1 MTVSAATQASA
12 QTKTG
17 SSIITVKNCNKT
29 FKSGAVGLKDFE
41 LEVNAGE
48 LFGLV
53 GPDGAGKTTAIE
65 ILAGLTNASSGNI
78 QVLSSQPHKI
88 RHMLGYVPQDL
99 ALYPE
104 LTVIENLE
112 YASGLYQIKAK
123 KAKEQSDKFLAK
135 FHLTDFKNRQAA
147 KLSGGMKQ
155 NLALCMAL
163 VGSPALLLLDEPT
176 TGLDP
181 IARINLWQTLLELSA
196 AGTTILVATPFLDE
210 AERCSKVGLIYE
222 GKIQV
227 IGSPEELKKQS
238 GLTRLLL
245 VSEDREKLGQLQDQ
259 LKTEAHHKINSI
271 QSFGDSLEILVSQS
285 DTAELSKLIE
295 QLGQHGQVKQ
305 TEATMENV
313 FVNKLQKLGLSEK
326 PIEALEI
333 KNRTAPNKNQN
344 AIEARGLNKSFGD
357 FSAVKD
363 VSVNIAYG
371 EIYGLLGANGAG
383 KTTTIKML
391 CGLLRPD
398 SGTITLGGEN
408 SQLRSTNL
416 RRKIGYMSQKFTLY
430 DGLTVKENLEFYCG
444 IYEIPVNDRQRR
456 IQWAIK
462 TADMAGKENRLVG
475 QLPFGWKQRVAF
487 VSALMHQPEILF
499 LDEPTAGVDP
509 VARRQLWAMIKK
521 MAQDGTAVL
530 VTTHYMDE
538 AEYCNRL
545 SFMSDSRLIVE
556 GSPHE
561 IRQKGKAIKSDDK
574 GLDDSLD
581 AAFIKLVGQARRAE
595 GGNDADK

>member
-1 MTVSAATQASA
+1 LST
-12 QTKTG
+12 
-17 SSIITVKNCNKT
+17 SS
-29 FKSGAVGLKDFE
+29 
-41 LEVNAGE
+41 
-48 LFGLV
+48 
-53 GPDGAGKTTAIE
+53 
-65 ILAGLTNASSGNI
+65 
-78 QVLSSQPHKI
+78 
-88 RHMLGYVPQDL
+88 
-99 ALYPE
+99 
-104 LTVIENLE
+104 
-112 YASGLYQIKAK
+112 
-123 KAKEQSDKFLAK
+123 
-135 FHLTDFKNRQAA
+135 
-147 KLSGGMKQ
+147 
-155 NLALCMAL
+155 
-163 VGSPALLLLDEPT
+163 
-176 TGLDP
+176 
-181 IARINLWQTLLELSA
+181 
-196 AGTTILVATPFLDE
+196 
-210 AERCSKVGLIYE
+210 
-222 GKIQV
+222 
-227 IGSPEELKKQS
+227 
-238 GLTRLLL
+238 
-245 VSEDREKLGQLQDQ
+245 
-259 LKTEAHHKINSI
+259 
-271 QSFGDSLEILVSQS
+271 
-285 DTAELSKLIE
+285 
-295 QLGQHGQVKQ
+295 
-305 TEATMENV
+305 
-313 FVNKLQKLGLSEK
+313 QKLGLSEK

-344 AIEARGLNKSFGD
+344 AIEARGLNKTFGD
-357 FSAVKD
+357 FSAVQD

-561 IRQKGKAIKSDDK
+561 IRQKGKAIKSQDE

-595 GGNDADK
+595 GGNYADK

>member
-1 MTVSAATQASA
+1 MTVSTGAKIAASKQ
-12 QTKTG
+12 TG
-17 SSIITVKNCNKT
+17 SAIIAVNNCSKI

-41 LEVNAGE
+41 LQVAPGE

-53 GPDGAGKTTAIE
+53 GPDGAGKTSAIE
-65 ILAGLTNASSGNI
+65 ILAGLSIASSGEVM
-78 QVLSSQPHKI
+78 VLGSKPHDI
-88 RHMLGYVPQDL
+88 RHKLGYVPQNL

-104 LTVIENLE
+104 LTVLENLE
-112 YASGLYQIKAK
+112 YAAGLYQIPEAEAK
-123 KAKEQSDKFLAK
+123 KHSDKFLQK
-135 FHLTDFKNRQAA
+135 FHLLDFKDRQAA

-181 IARINLWQTLLELSA
+181 IARLNLWQILLELSSE
-196 AGTTILVATPFLDE
+196 GTTILVATPFLDE
-210 AERCSKVGLIYE
+210 AERCSKVGLIYQ

-227 IGSPEELKKQS
+227 LGSPEELKQQA
-238 GLTRLLL
+238 GLNRLLL
-245 VSEDREKLGQLQDQ
+245 VSEDRAQLDQLQKQ
-259 LKTEAHHKINSI
+259 LKAEFGDEINSI
-271 QSFGDSLEILVSQS
+271 QSFGDSLEILLKQKDKSS
-285 DTAELSKLIE
+285 LSTIKERLSKF
-295 QLGQHGQVKQ
+295 GQIKE

-313 FVNKLQKLGLSEK
+313 FVHKLQELGLSEK
-326 PIEALEI
+326 PIEALETSQKAKI
-333 KNRTAPNKNQN
+333 ERDKA
-344 AIEARGLNKSFGD
+344 AIEASGLSKTFAD
-357 FSAVKD
+357 FKAVQD
-363 VSVNIAYG
+363 VTLKIAYG

-391 CGLLRPD
+391 CGLLKPD
-398 SGTITLGGEN
+398 SGTISLAGETAR
-408 SQLRSTNL
+408 LRSSSL

-444 IYEIPVNDRQRR
+444 IYEIPVNDRKRR
-456 IQWAIK
+456 IDWAIK
-462 TADMAGKENRLVG
+462 TADMQGKENRLVG

-521 MAQDGTAVL
+521 MAQEGTAVL

-545 SFMSDSRLIVE
+545 SFMSDSRIIVE

-561 IRQKGKAIKSDDK
+561 IRQKGKAIKSTDSS
-574 GLDDSLD
+574 LDDSLD
-581 AAFIKLVGQARRAE
+581 AAFIKLVGQTRKAE
-595 GGNDADK
+595 GGADAGQ